1 MVPKALMQTTEVV
14 AYVVG
19 VGLDWGVG
27 VAAAVLVLVGTG
39 LGVRVAVAVAPNVGV
54 LLAVGD
60 RVGLACQ
67 RQRWRRCSQ

>member
-1 MVPKALMQTTEVV
+1 M
-14 AYVVG
+14 VG
-19 VGLDWGVG
+19 VGLDWSGDVG
-27 VAAAVLVLVGTG
+27 AGVLVLVGTG
-39 LGVRVAVAVAPNVGV
+39 LGLRVAVAVAPNVGV